1 MDICVICLDNNANYQ
16 LCRRCYVCRYHLPCI
31 TDLRNLAND
40 DHIKC
45 PTCRENL
52 RYQRAFPII
61 EQLPLFTF
69 SSNPRVV
76 RQMQVEAEIH
86 EYIRLVE
93 DYIMLDGENLLDRFS
108 HFGPFNDNQY
118 RLLNIA
124 VNRQLAYNQY
134 KTFMHIMYSIVVILS
149 MLVPAVNL
157 VLLDEVSNTNCNI
170 TLIKCFA
177 YISHASWLG
186 YLALFFKIKIKNILI
201 TAGIAEIIIS
211 STTIIMIASYCMSY
225 SMIILH
231 ACKILMWAISTVIHS
246 RRRIAYEN
254 QLARFSYVAFIV

>member
-1 MDICVICLDNNANYQ
+1 MDICIICLDDGAHYQ
-16 LCRRCYVCRYHLPCI
+16 LCHRCYVCRYHLPCI
-31 TDLRNLAND
+31 INLRNLANNN
-40 DHIKC
+40 HIKC

-52 RYQRAFPII
+52 RYQRIIPII

-69 SSNPRVV
+69 SSNIGVI

-108 HFGPFNDNQY
+108 HFGPFSDDQY
-118 RLLNIA
+118 RLLNTA

-134 KTFMHIMYSIVVILS
+134 KTFMHLMYSIVVILS
-149 MLVPAVNL
+149 MLTPAINL
-157 VLLDEVSNTNCNI
+157 VLLNEVSNANCNI
-170 TLIKCFA
+170 LLIKCFA

-186 YLALFFKIKIKNILI
+186 YLPLFFKIKVKNTLI
-201 TAGIAEIIIS
+201 IAGFTETIIS

-225 SMIILH
+225 SMITLH

-246 RRRIAYEN
+246 KRRIAYEN
-254 QLARFSYVAFIV
+254 QLRQFIYIAEV